1 MAYDQKLENLL
12 NLSLSV
18 PEEERRQS
26 QELSA
31 GYDEQENI
39 WTLILKYH
47 GDLEEIRRI
56 AVSAVPLYGGYAVV
70 KVRTEDIEMLASLMQ
85 VEYIEKPKMLY
96 FEALSMNQKSL
107 VE

>member
-1 MAYDQKLENLL
+1 MYDQKLENLL

-18 PEEERRQS
+18 TQEERMQS

-31 GYDEQENI
+31 GFDEQEDV

-47 GDLEEIRRI
+47 GDIDTIRDKVI
-56 AVSAVPLYGGYAVV
+56 TAIPLYGGYAVV
-70 KVRTEDIEMLASLMQ
+70 RVKEGDIETLAGFEP

-96 FEALSMNQKSL
+96 FEFFSQNCQKIQ
-107 VE
+107 